1 MSAKGRGAQ
10 LRANRNYP
18 TPSKTINSFLD
29 ELYPL
34 ALPNL
39 KWGEPCAGDGA
50 MIREMLKR
58 GVEPGNWE
66 WAEIREGKDYLLDGL
81 TGRVDAIITNP
92 DFSIAQEF
100 IERSLRESKFSA
112 YLLRLNFFGSR
123 KRREWWQGKE
133 PTHLFTLAERPSF
146 VDVCKGYKSK
156 GIGSCGASYLK
167 DNGRKVCDCGGI
179 VGAGTDAT
187 EYAWFVWDEIGLC
200 KRDPGMYV
208 I

>member
-10 LRANRNYP
+10 SRVSGNYP
-18 TPSKTINSFLD
+18 TPPGPINSFLD

-39 KWGEPCAGDGA
+39 RWGEPCAGDGA
-50 MIREMLKR
+50 IIREMLKR
-58 GVEPGNWE
+58 GVEPSKWE
-66 WAEIREGKDYLLDGL
+66 WAEIREGKDYLLGGM

-100 IERSLRESKFSA
+100 IERSLREAKFCA

-133 PTHLFTLAERPSF
+133 PTHLYTLAERPSF
-146 VDVCKGYKSK
+146 VDVCKGNKSK
-156 GIGSCGASYLK
+156 GIKQCGASYLK
-167 DNGRKVCDCGGI
+167 DEGRSKCNCGGNI
-179 VGAGTDAT
+179 GPGTDAT
-187 EYAWFVWDEIGLC
+187 EYAWFVWDGLGLC
-200 KRDPGMYV
+200 KRDPGMH
-208 I
+208 II